1 MNFVGSHCGVSIGE
15 DGPSQMGLEDLAIFR
30 TVPECV
36 VFYPSD
42 AVSAERAI
50 ELAANYNGMTYT
62 RTTRAEIPVIYNPD
76 EVFEIGKGKVIRH
89 SIDDRVT
96 VIGGGITLFEAN
108 KAADILAAEGM
119 WNSKVARIPEKNL
132 L

>member
-1 MNFVGSHCGVSIGE
+1 MGSHCGVSIGE

-30 TVPECV
+30 TVPGCV

-62 RTTRAEIPVIYNPD
+62 RTTRAETPVIYHPD
-76 EVFEIGKGKVIRH
+76 EVFEIGKGKLIRH
-89 SIDDRVT
+89 SIDDKVT
-96 VIGGGITLFEAN
+96 IIGGGITLFEAN
-108 KAADILAAEGM
+108 KAADTLAAEGM
-119 WNSKVARIPEKNL
+119 
-132 L
+132 